1 MSDKLYEL
9 MDWPEIEA
17 VVYSEESEP
26 RRILGPR
33 VTEDGILIQCFV
45 PGAVQARIL
54 LTKEKETYDMVME
67 DEAGFFAVLIPGN
80 KIPKYKVEIQDGE
93 GNKKQFYDPYAFTSK
108 ISLDEE
114 QQFCAGICYDIY
126 EKLGAH
132 TMTIN
137 GVSGVYFAVWAPN
150 AIRVSVV
157 GDFNHW
163 DGRAH
168 QMNRLAVSGIFEI
181 FIPGIKPGALY
192 KYEIKAKGSLV
203 YLKADPYGNQAELRP
218 KTASIVADLNH
229 YRWQDDQWLKD
240 RKRVNDE
247 KKPMLVYEMHLGS
260 WIKPE
265 EEGKLFCNYRDIA
278 PKLAEYLKDMGYTHV
293 ELMPVMEHP
302 FDASWGYQVTGYYAP
317 TSRYGTCEDFMYFM
331 DYLHQQGI
339 GVILDWVPAHFPK
352 DTPGLPNFDGTCL
365 YEHLDPRQ
373 GMHPH
378 WGTLIYN
385 YGRPQVRN
393 FLISNALFWV
403 EKFHADGIRM
413 DAVASML
420 YLDYGKNDGEWVPNI
435 YGGNENLEAIEFLKH
450 LNSIFKKRHPDAL
463 LIAEESTAWP
473 KITGSIEDD
482 GLGFDMKW
490 NMGWMND
497 FIDYMKKDPLFRG
510 GAHDEL
516 TFSMVYAY
524 SEKFLLSLSHD
535 EVVHL
540 KGSLLMK
547 MPGDKEQKFANL
559 RAAYGFMAVH
569 PGKKLLFMG
578 QEFAQER
585 EWSEER
591 SLDWELLEQPEHQ
604 QFKNYVKAL
613 WNFYKEQPALY
624 EMDYDTE
631 GFEWINHMESEKNML
646 TFIRKTKKKEEL
658 LVIVCN
664 FSPLSYEK
672 YQMGVPYP
680 GKYKEIF
687 NSDAAEFGGTG
698 VRNARAKSSK
708 RAEHDERK
716 NSIVIDVAPLS
727 VQIFSYIKEEKK
739 TTAKTGAKKTVK
751 ETTSA
756 KSAEKGKT
764 RAARA
769 EKAAESR
776 ENPAVSKVRAEL
788 EQKIEEER
796 KKELEQQALSI
807 AAAAEA
813 VKADAVSKKETGTGA
828 EAENTGTNAKSSKA
842 EAGKNDKA
850 LTAKAGAKK
859 TASKKTA
866 GTRAKKAAAKT
877 GTEKAAGAKAKKAA
891 AGTAAEKVEV
901 KAEAEKTM
909 AKPENEKI
917 EAKPD
922 AKKIE
927 AKPDAKKIAAKPEA
941 EKIEAKPDAKK
952 IAAKPEAEKIEAKPD
967 AKKIEAKPDAEKIEA
982 RPEAKKIEAKPDAE
996 KIEAKPEAKKI
1007 AAKPDAEKIEAKPEA
1022 EKIAAKPEAEKI
1034 EAKPEAEKITAK
1046 PEAEKI
1052 AAKPEAGKT
1061 ASKKGTTR
1069 KTTGKK

>member
-591 SLDWELLEQPEHQ
+591 SLDWELLEQPDHQ

-917 EAKPD
+917 
-922 AKKIE
+922 
-927 AKPDAKKIAAKPEA
+927 AAKPEA

>member
-922 AKKIE
+922 AKKIA

-982 RPEAKKIEAKPDAE
+982 
-996 KIEAKPEAKKI
+996 KPEAKKI

-1022 EKIAAKPEAEKI
+1022 EKIEAKPEAEKI

>member
-922 AKKIE
+922 AKKIA

-967 AKKIEAKPDAEKIEA
+967 AKKIAAKPEAEKIEA
-982 RPEAKKIEAKPDAE
+982 KPDAKKIEAKPDAE

>member
-591 SLDWELLEQPEHQ
+591 SLDWELLEQPDHQ

-967 AKKIEAKPDAEKIEA
+967 AKKIAAKPDAEKIEA
-982 RPEAKKIEAKPDAE
+982 RPEAKKIEAKPDAK

-1007 AAKPDAEKIEAKPEA
+1007 AAKPDAEKIEAKPED